1 MITINEILDL
11 NGFKF
16 ENCTVSVIENENK
29 DGGLIKITNQKDT
42 IETTMEYNNR
52 KRIRTL
58 RVLERVLGTR
68 IDLESL
74 NETEVLAYIENEGFS
89 KTLWSPLGKAMHDFN
104 MIEEGDR
111 VAVGLSGG
119 KDSMTVLNAL
129 IRIQKIS
136 RVKFEIIPIHI
147 HPVEDIA
154 KTDKMKKYC
163 KKLGLEVQ
171 IIETKL
177 ADMLFGESGGTK
189 VNNPCFLCARIRRGI
204 LYTAMK
210 EQGIN
215 KLVLG
220 HHKDDIIETFLMNSF
235 YQGNQNMMKPAYVS
249 EEYGV
254 KVIRPL
260 AYVEESEIIRYVRK
274 MNLPI
279 LKSECP
285 YETDTNSKR
294 LRIKNLIKELATE
307 DENVRSIIFQS
318 IKEKLY

>member
-1 MITINEILDL
+1 MINISEIIDLD
-11 NGFKF
+11 GVKF
-16 ENCTVSVIENENK
+16 ENCTLSVVESEDK
-29 DGGLIKITNQKDT
+29 SSGCIKVLNQKDSM
-42 IETTMEYNNR
+42 ETVIQYNNK
-52 KRIRTL
+52 KRIKSL

-68 IDLESL
+68 IELDNL
-74 NETEVLAYIENEGFS
+74 NENELLAYIENEGFS
-89 KTLWSPLGKAMHDFN
+89 KTLWSPIGKAMGDFN
-104 MIEEGDR
+104 MVEDGDR

-129 IRIQKIS
+129 LRVKKIS
-136 RVKFEIIPIHI
+136 RVNFDIIPIHI
-147 HPVEDIA
+147 HPVEDVA
-154 KTDKMKKYC
+154 KTDKIKKYC
-163 KKLGLEVQ
+163 EKLGLKMQ
-171 IIETKL
+171 IIETRL
-177 ADMLFGESGGTK
+177 SDMLFGEERVS
-189 VNNPCFLCARIRRGI
+189 NPCFLCARIRRGI

-254 KVIRPL
+254 EVIRPL
-260 AYVEESEIIRYVRK
+260 AYVEESEVIRYVKK

-294 LRIKNLIKELATE
+294 LRVKNLIKELATE
-307 DENVRSIIFQS
+307 DENVRSIIFNS
-318 IKEKLY
+318 IKDRLK